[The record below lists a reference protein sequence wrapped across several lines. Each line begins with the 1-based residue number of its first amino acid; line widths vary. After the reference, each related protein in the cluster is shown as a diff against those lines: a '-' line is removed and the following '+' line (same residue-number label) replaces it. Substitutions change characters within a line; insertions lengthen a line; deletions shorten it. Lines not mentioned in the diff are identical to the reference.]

1 MAYDESVASRIRA
14 AVADRGGISERKMF
28 GGLCFMINGNMFA
41 GVMGNELMLRVG
53 PERFEQALAQPGAR
67 PMDFSKRPMVGMV
80 YVAPPAFETE
90 SALSD
95 WLGQA
100 LDFAGAM
107 PGKQPGEK
115 RR

>member
-1 MAYDESVASRIRA
+1 MA
-14 AVADRGGISERKMF
+14 
-28 GGLCFMINGNMFA
+28 
-41 GVMGNELMLRVG
+41 
-53 PERFEQALAQPGAR
+53 
-67 PMDFSKRPMVGMV
+67 GMV

-107 PGKQPGEK
+107 PAKQPGEK
-115 RR
+115 RKRR